1 VGHVDRRELAMLS
14 PQQIAAINVQIEKL
28 EYARKQCSDSGIQ
41 KVIEGWIN
49 GEKMKL
55 NSDNNLN
62 SQNPSNQAHSFQAF
76 GVERKIPNSPVCSG
90 PFGEEVSDS
99 NRGISVKKIPSF
111 SLPVCS
117 FLLTLGFPR

>member
-55 NSDNNLN
+55 NSGNNLN
-62 SQNPSNQAHSFQAF
+62 SQNPSNQA
-76 GVERKIPNSPVCSG
+76 RT
-90 PFGEEVSDS
+90 
-99 NRGISVKKIPSF
+99 PSKP
-111 SLPVCS
+111 SE
-117 FLLTLGFPR
+117 